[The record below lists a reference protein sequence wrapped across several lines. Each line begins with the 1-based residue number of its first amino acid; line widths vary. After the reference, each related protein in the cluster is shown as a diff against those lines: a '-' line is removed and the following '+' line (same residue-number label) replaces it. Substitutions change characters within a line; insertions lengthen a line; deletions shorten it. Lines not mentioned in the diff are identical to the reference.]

1 MSYNA
6 TIETTVMKTIL
17 SNKYIRATLLVVAG
31 IFVGWLFFSGPSHE
45 HKAAAI
51 PAVDTVKKTIWTCA
65 MHPQIREDKPGK
77 CPICGMELIPLVQ
90 GTSAAIDPNAISLS
104 ADAVALANVE
114 TSVVRKGVATKQLSL
129 YGSVAPDEQLLQTLP
144 SHVSGRIEKLYVN
157 ITGVTIKKGQAI
169 AEVYSPELVT
179 AQQEL
184 LEAAKMASSYPA
196 ALQAAK
202 EKLLRWKLTAGQ
214 IDNILKTGTV
224 KTNFTIYA
232 SAGGVIVSLRVSEGD
247 YVNVGS
253 PLFDIA
259 DLSRVWA
266 LFDAYEPDIP
276 WIQKGDVVT
285 FSLQSLP
292 GRQLSGKVDFIDPV
306 VDPTTRVAHVRVNV
320 DNRSGMLKPGM
331 FLNGEISGRLP
342 GNAEEV
348 MVPASAVLWT
358 GRRSVVYVKLP
369 GTEEPS
375 FVMREVVLG
384 ADLGGAYVIEK
395 GLSAG
400 EEVVTNGVFSV
411 DAAAQLAGKP
421 SMMEPQGGKTNAMP
435 GMDMPGDAKSDSH
448 SENQPVGNTNEKP
461 AKTAASMDFTMQLNT
476 VFDKYIVLKNAFVQS
491 DVKKVKQ
498 AAQNVQQA
506 LSKVDMKLLTG
517 DAHAQWMDILG
528 NLNKQLKIMVS
539 SGNIEDQRIAFSN
552 FSDQFYKAI
561 KTFGLMGKTAYHQ
574 FCPMA
579 FGNKG
584 AFWLSEKKSIENPY
598 VGDVML
604 TCGETKEVIK

>member
-1 MSYNA
+1 
-6 TIETTVMKTIL
+6 MKTIL

-31 IFVGWLFFSGPSHE
+31 IFAGWLFFSGPSHE
-45 HKAAAI
+45 HKAAPI
-51 PAVDTVKKTIWTCA
+51 SAVDTVKKTIWTCA

-77 CPICGMELIPLVQ
+77 CPICGMDLIPLVQ
-90 GTSAAIDPNAISLS
+90 GTSAAIDPDAISLS

-114 TSVVRKGVATKQLSL
+114 TSVVSKGVATKQLNL

-214 IDNILKTGTV
+214 IDNILKTGSV

-232 SAGGVIVSLRVSEGD
+232 SAGGVVVSLRVSEGD

-375 FVMREVVLG
+375 FIMRQVVLG

-395 GLSAG
+395 GLSVG

-421 SMMEPQGGKTNAMP
+421 SMMEPKGGKTNTMP
-435 GMDMPGDAKSDSH
+435 GMDMSGDAKSDSH
-448 SENQPVGNTNEKP
+448 SENQPVGNTDEKP

-476 VFDKYIVLKNAFVQS
+476 VFDQYIVLKNAFVQS
-491 DVKKVKQ
+491 DVKKAKQ

-539 SGNIEDQRIAFSN
+539 SGKIEDQRIAFSE
-552 FSDQFYKAI
+552 FSNQFYKAI

-584 AFWLSEKKSIENPY
+584 AFWLSEKKNIENPY
-598 VGDVML
+598 FGDAML

>member
-1 MSYNA
+1 
-6 TIETTVMKTIL
+6 MKTIL

>member
-1 MSYNA
+1 
-6 TIETTVMKTIL
+6 MKTIL

-31 IFVGWLFFSGPSHE
+31 IFAGWLFFSGPSHG
-45 HKAAAI
+45 HKAAAVS
-51 PAVDTVKKTIWTCA
+51 AVDTVKKTIWTCA
-65 MHPQIREDKPGK
+65 MHPQIREDKPGN

-90 GTSAAIDPNAISLS
+90 NSVAIDPNAISLS
-104 ADAVALANVE
+104 ADAAALANVE
-114 TSVVRKGVATKQLSL
+114 TSVVTKGVATKQLSL

-157 ITGVTIKKGQAI
+157 ITGVVIKKGQAI

-214 IDNILKTGTV
+214 IDNILKTGSV
-224 KTNFTIYA
+224 KTNITIYA
-232 SAGGVIVSLRVSEGD
+232 SAGGVVVSRRVSEGD

-306 VDPTTRVAHVRVNV
+306 VDPTTRVAHVRVNM
-320 DNRSGMLKPGM
+320 DNRSGLLKPGM

-342 GNAEEV
+342 GNAKEV
-348 MVPASAVLWT
+348 IVPASAVLWT
-358 GRRSVVYVKLP
+358 GQRSLVYVKLP

-375 FVMREVVLG
+375 FVMRQVVLG

-395 GLSAG
+395 GLSVG
-400 EEVVTNGVFSV
+400 EEVVTNGLFSV

-421 SMMEPQGGKTNAMP
+421 SMMNPKGGKTNTMP
-435 GMDMPGDAKSDSH
+435 GMDMSGDAKSDSH
-448 SENQPVGNTNEKP
+448 SGNQPVGNTNEKP
-461 AKTAASMDFTMQLNT
+461 AGTKVSMDFTMQLNT
-476 VFDKYIVLKNAFVQS
+476 VFDQYIVLKNAFVQS
-491 DVKKVKQ
+491 DVKKAKQ

-506 LSKVDMKLLTG
+506 LSKVDMTLLTG
-517 DAHAQWMDILG
+517 DSHVQWMNILG
-528 NLNKQLKIMVS
+528 NLNNQLKIMVT
-539 SGNIEDQRIAFSN
+539 SGKIEDQRIAFSK

-561 KTFGLMGKTAYHQ
+561 KTFGLMGKTVYHQ

-579 FGNKG
+579 FGSKG

-598 VGDVML
+598 FGDAML